1 LPAFFTLPVFLS
13 LHVPRRCWLLERN
26 RFKPIRLQLSNPDFR
41 FSGSCRKIEALPVRE
56 ATVTAFRA
64 VFRLLVVVSC
74 CSLFGGSSIGSAS
87 AEDQYPS
94 RPITI
99 IVPFA
104 AGGPTD
110 ILGRLIAQSIGPM
123 LGQQVVVED
132 ITGAGGTIGA
142 TRAARA
148 DADGYT
154 MVMGNLGTHA
164 ASLSIYRELA
174 YDPRTDFEP
183 VILVASTPM
192 VLVTRK
198 TLPVHNLDEAIA
210 YAKAHQGKTT
220 MGSAGVGSIS
230 HLTLLLFNHLTG
242 ADVTH
247 VPYRGLSEATND
259 LLGGQIDMLFDQV
272 VTATPRILD
281 GSENAI
287 VVTIPQRAASIPD
300 VPSADE
306 AGLPQLQTVAWTALF
321 MPKHTPAAII
331 ARVNGAVAKAMDDPT
346 IAKRLADI
354 GADIPPPDRRSPDA
368 LRQLV
373 DSEIDKWVPL
383 IKEAGIVA
391 Q

>member
-1 LPAFFTLPVFLS
+1 M
-13 LHVPRRCWLLERN
+13 
-26 RFKPIRLQLSNPDFR
+26 
-41 FSGSCRKIEALPVRE
+41 
-56 ATVTAFRA
+56 TVFRA
-64 VFRLLVVVSC
+64 AYRLIVIVSC
-74 CSLFGGSSIGSAS
+74 CIFGVAAATNAS

-94 RPITI
+94 RPITMI
-99 IVPFA
+99 IPFA

-132 ITGAGGTIGA
+132 VTGAGGTIGA
-142 TRAARA
+142 ARVARA
-148 DADGYT
+148 DSDGYT

-164 ASLSIYRELA
+164 ASLGIYQKLA

-198 TLPVHNLDEAIA
+198 TLPVHSLDEAIA
-210 YAKAHQGKTT
+210 YAKANKGKTT

-272 VTATPRILD
+272 VTATPHILND
-281 GSENAI
+281 SENAV

-300 VPSADE
+300 VPSANE
-306 AGLPQLQTVAWTALF
+306 AGLPKLQTVAWTALF
-321 MPKHTPAAII
+321 MPKRTPAPII
-331 ARVNGAVAKAMDDPT
+331 ARVNAAVAKAMDDPV
-346 IAKRLADI
+346 IEIKARR
-354 GADIPPPDRRSPDA
+354 DRCP
-368 LRQLV
+368 
-373 DSEIDKWVPL
+373 
-383 IKEAGIVA
+383 
-391 Q
+391 